1 MKTPSAVLVEDEPLP
16 RQRLRE
22 GLAEAWPQLT
32 ILGEAEDGE
41 RGLAMVLERRPDI
54 VFVDIRL
61 PGLDGVSLAR
71 RVKSLCH
78 VVFVTAYDAHALEA
92 FEQGAIDYLLKPLSG
107 DRLRATVERLQ
118 QRLLWPPQDVARWLH
133 QWAVP
138 QIRPDATDQ
147 ALSALPDHGPA
158 PHHDSVKPIDAPHP
172 APATTLRWL
181 QASKGDRVHLVMVAD
196 VSHFRSDSKYTC
208 AVTHEGEFLLRLSLR
223 ELLVQLDPQQ
233 FWQIHRA
240 TVVNLAHVARVERG
254 LGVME
259 VWLKDERTRLPVS
272 QTFQP
277 RFKPM

>member
-1 MKTPSAVLVEDEPLP
+1 MKTPTAVLVEDEPLP
-16 RQRLRE
+16 RRRLRE
-22 GLAEAWPQLT
+22 GLAEAWPQLV

-54 VFVDIRL
+54 VFVDIRM

-71 RVKSLCH
+71 RVKGRCH
-78 VVFVTAYDAHALEA
+78 VVFVTAYDAHAIEA

-107 DRLRATVERLQ
+107 DRLAATVERLQ
-118 QRLLWPPQDVARWLH
+118 QRLLWPPQDVARWLA
-133 QWAVP
+133 QWTPPV
-138 QIRPDATDQ
+138 
-147 ALSALPDHGPA
+147 LGPA
-158 PHHDSVKPIDAPHP
+158 PAATTAPAVAQGGPVGQEDATHPSDAPR
-172 APATTLRWL
+172 AGPATTLRWL
-181 QASKGDRVHLVMVAD
+181 QASKGDRLHLVMVAD

-223 ELLVQLDPQQ
+223 ELLAQLDPQQ

-254 LGVME
+254 LGTME
-259 VWLKDERTRLPVS
+259 VWLKDDHTRLSVS